1 MIARTEIGEQSVP
14 RLAPHVRLRFD
25 RPREQWVLLAPERL
39 FVLDQI
45 ALAVIERCKGERTV
59 AVIVDDLAATYDAP
73 RAQVLQD
80 VQSLLQGL
88 ADKGVVT
95 AA

>member
-1 MIARTEIGEQSVP
+1 MIARTQIVEASVP

-25 RPREQWVLLAPERL
+25 QPRDQWVLLAPERL
-39 FVLDQI
+39 FVLDPI

-59 AVIVDDLAATYDAP
+59 AAIVDDLAATYDAP

-80 VQSLLQGL
+80 VQALLQGL
-88 ADKGVVT
+88 ADKGVV
-95 AA
+95 AAS